1 MSTRRIALLG
11 GGFSND
17 EDGLLDDW
25 MLGHVRAARP
35 RVCFLPTASGDAV
48 SYGERFFEVFTARH
62 DCDPS
67 VLSLFQRKLDD
78 EALRAYLLAQDVVY
92 VGGGNTPAMLAV
104 WQLYDLAAAFADL
117 LDAGGVLAGIS
128 AGANCWFDRY
138 VTDSV
143 PGGGVKPGLG
153 FAAGSFC
160 PHYDGESWRRPLVEQ
175 VARDHAGECLACDD
189 SAAVR
194 LDAQGRLVEA
204 VASVE
209 GKRAHRWIDGEPA
222 ALITR
227 LLA

>member
-1 MSTRRIALLG
+1 MSGHIVALGG
-11 GGFSND
+11 GGFSMEPENPR
-17 EDGLLDDW
+17 LDTYI
-25 MLGHVRAARP
+25 LSLARRPRP
-35 RVCFLPTASGDAV
+35 RVSFVGTASGD
-48 SYGERFFEVFTARH
+48 SPDYLLRFYKAFAQLDCEARH
-62 DCDPS
+62 LP
-67 VLSLFQRKLDD
+67 LFQFERGLD
-78 EALRAYLLAQDVVY
+78 LRAAVLASDVVY

-104 WQLYDLAAAFADL
+104 WQLYDLPAAFADL

-143 PGGGVKPGLG
+143 PGGGVKEGLG

-160 PHYDGESWRRPLVEQ
+160 PHYDGESWRQPLVEQ
-175 VARDHAGECLACDD
+175 AARAHAGDCLACDN

-204 VASVE
+204 VSSVE
-209 GKRAHRWIDGEPA
+209 GKRAHRWTDGESMPVE
-222 ALITR
+222 TR

>member
-1 MSTRRIALLG
+1 MSGHIVALGG
-11 GGFSND
+11 GGFSMEPDNPR
-17 EDGLLDDW
+17 LDRYI
-25 MLGHVRAARP
+25 LSLARRP
-35 RVCFLPTASGDAV
+35 RL
-48 SYGERFFEVFTARH
+48 RFYKAFAKLDCEARH
-62 DCDPS
+62 LPLVQFD
-67 VLSLFQRKLDD
+67 RGLD
-78 EALRAYLLAQDVVY
+78 LRAEVLASDVVY

-222 ALITR
+222 PLITR

>member
-1 MSTRRIALLG
+1 MSGHIVALGG
-11 GGFSND
+11 GGFSMEPDNPR
-17 EDGLLDDW
+17 LDRYI
-25 MLGHVRAARP
+25 LSLARRPRP
-35 RVCFLPTASGDAV
+35 RVSFVGTASGDSAD
-48 SYGERFFEVFTARH
+48 YLLRFYKAFAKLDCEARH
-62 DCDPS
+62 LP
-67 VLSLFQRKLDD
+67 LFQFDRGLD
-78 EALRAYLLAQDVVY
+78 LRAEVLASDVVY

-143 PGGGVKPGLG
+143 PGGGVKQGLG
-153 FAAGSFC
+153 FAAGTFC
-160 PHYDGESWRRPLVEQ
+160 PHYDGEAWRRPLVEQ
-175 VARDHAGECLACDD
+175 VARDHAGDCLACDD

-204 VASVE
+204 VTSVE
-209 GKRAHRWIDGEPA
+209 GKRAHRWTDGEPA
-222 ALITR
+222 PLITR

>member
-1 MSTRRIALLG
+1 MTGHIVALGG
-11 GGFSND
+11 GGFSMEPDNPR
-17 EDGLLDDW
+17 LDTW
-25 MLGHVRAARP
+25 ILSLARRPRP
-35 RVCFLPTASGDAV
+35 RVSFVGTASGD
-48 SYGERFFEVFTARH
+48 SPDYLLRFYKAFAKLDCEARH
-62 DCDPS
+62 LP
-67 VLSLFQRKLDD
+67 LFQFDRGLD
-78 EALRAYLLAQDVVY
+78 LRAEVLASDVVY

-153 FAAGSFC
+153 FAAGTFC

-222 ALITR
+222 PLITR

>member
-1 MSTRRIALLG
+1 MSGHIVALGG
-11 GGFSND
+11 GGFSMEPDNPR
-17 EDGLLDDW
+17 LDRYI
-25 MLGHVRAARP
+25 LSLARRPRP
-35 RVCFLPTASGDAV
+35 RVSFVGTASGDSAD
-48 SYGERFFEVFTARH
+48 YLLRFYKAFAKLDCEARH
-62 DCDPS
+62 LP
-67 VLSLFQRKLDD
+67 LFQFDRGLD
-78 EALRAYLLAQDVVY
+78 LRAAVLASDVVY

-104 WQLYDLAAAFADL
+104 WQLYDLASAFADL

-143 PGGGVKPGLG
+143 PGGGVKQGLG
-153 FAAGSFC
+153 FAAGTFC

-175 VARDHAGECLACDD
+175 VARDHAGDCLACDD

-209 GKRAHRWIDGEPA
+209 GKRAHRWTDGKPA
-222 ALITR
+222 PLVTR